1 MTNKDNISGLT
12 ILELNDLVTAIENKF
27 DVKAKGDFS
36 DILEDFCDLSDLKD
50 LGDLL
55 TDVEY
60 TSD

>member
-12 ILELNDLVTAIENKF
+12 ILELNDLVTAIEKKF
-27 DVKAKGDFS
+27 DVKATGDFS
-36 DILEDFCDLSDLKD
+36 DILEDFSDLSDLK
-50 LGDLL
+50 DLL